1 MVQQCLLGIVKV
13 SLLSRQKDQFK
24 VMLLSLVSDVDD
36 AIGFDL
42 LDTVAQGGH
51 IRGAIV
57 EAAI

>member
-24 VMLLSLVSDVDD
+24 VMLLSLVSDVDY
-36 AIGFDL
+36 AIGFDF
-42 LDTVAQGGH
+42 LDTVAQGSH
-51 IRGAIV
+51 IRGSVV

>member
-42 LDTVAQGGH
+42 LDTVAQRGH
-51 IRGAIV
+51 IRGSVV